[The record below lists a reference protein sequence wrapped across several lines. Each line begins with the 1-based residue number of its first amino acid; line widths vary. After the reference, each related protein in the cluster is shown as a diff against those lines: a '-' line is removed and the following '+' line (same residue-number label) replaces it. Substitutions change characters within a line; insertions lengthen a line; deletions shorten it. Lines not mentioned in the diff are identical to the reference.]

1 MPTAQK
7 AKTIEQAKEWYA
19 KSAGVVFTDYRGLK
33 VKEMQQLRADLRKQ
47 GAELHVIKNTLFRL
61 AAGDHAE
68 GLPTDLDNG
77 TTAYAFVYENEAA
90 VTKALL
96 EYARTSK
103 KLVVKGGLFG
113 GKAVTA
119 KQVEA
124 ISTLPSKE
132 VLISQVIGAIAA
144 PLTTLVSTVEALY
157 ADPIRTIYAV
167 GEKNGAGDEASAS
180 ASDESND
187 PHVHGY
193 TSDEPPATP
202 VQSDVEGGHAV
213 TPSDDPSELGAI
225 TTDPSATVPT
235 AENEPTVSARE
246 DVGGLP
252 EAGDTDTG
260 KGAPGAE
267 ESA

>member
-7 AKTIEQAKEWYA
+7 GKTIEQAKEWYSNA
-19 KSAGVVFTDYRGLK
+19 VGVVFTDYRGLK
-33 VKEMQQLRADLRKQ
+33 VKEMQALRADLRKQ

-61 AAGDHAE
+61 AAGDDAQ
-68 GLPTDLDNG
+68 GLPTEFDNG
-77 TTAYAFVYENEAA
+77 TTAYAFVNENEAA

-96 EYARTSK
+96 DYARTSK

-132 VLISQVIGAIAA
+132 VLLSQVIGVIAA
-144 PLTTLVSTVEALY
+144 PLSQLVGTVEAIY
-157 ADPIRTIYAV
+157 AQPIRTIYAV
-167 GEKNGAGDEASAS
+167 VEKNGATEET
-180 ASDESND
+180 SDDS
-187 PHVHGY
+187 HVHGY
-193 TSDEPPATP
+193 TSDEAPETP
-202 VQSDVEGGHAV
+202 VQTDVEGGHVV
-213 TPSDDPSELGAI
+213 TPSNDPSEFGAV

-235 AENEPTVSARE
+235 AENQPTVNARE

>member
-7 AKTIEQAKEWYA
+7 AKTIEQAKEWYSNA
-19 KSAGVVFTDYRGLK
+19 VGVVFTDYRGLK
-33 VKEMQQLRADLRKQ
+33 VKEMQALRADLRKQ

-61 AAGDHAE
+61 AAGDDAQ

-77 TTAYAFVYENEAA
+77 TTAYAFVNENEAA
-90 VTKALL
+90 VAKALL
-96 EYARTSK
+96 DYARTSK

-113 GKAVTA
+113 GKAVSA

-124 ISTLPSKE
+124 ISTLPSKD
-132 VLISQVIGAIAA
+132 VLISQVIGVIAA
-144 PLTTLVSTVEALY
+144 PLSQLVGTVEAIY
-157 ADPIRTIYAV
+157 AQPIRTIYAIDG
-167 GEKNGAGDEASAS
+167 GEVEADTS
-180 ASDESND
+180 SDD
-187 PHVHGY
+187 PQVHGY
-193 TSDEPPATP
+193 TSDEAPPTP
-202 VQSDVEGGHAV
+202 VQTDVEGGHVV
-213 TPSDDPSELGAI
+213 TPSEDPSELGAI

-235 AENEPTVSARE
+235 AENAPTISARE

-267 ESA
+267 SA